1 MQVIHMFVAA
11 TSTPGVDKASA
22 CLAAVNVHCLPACC
36 HVLRRTRPCAAV
48 AVAVAV
54 ALAVAVAGTVHP
66 PGLPWLCS

>member
-36 HVLRRTRPCAAV
+36 HLLRRARPCTAV
-48 AVAVAV
+48 AV
-54 ALAVAVAGTVHP
+54 AVAVAGTVHP